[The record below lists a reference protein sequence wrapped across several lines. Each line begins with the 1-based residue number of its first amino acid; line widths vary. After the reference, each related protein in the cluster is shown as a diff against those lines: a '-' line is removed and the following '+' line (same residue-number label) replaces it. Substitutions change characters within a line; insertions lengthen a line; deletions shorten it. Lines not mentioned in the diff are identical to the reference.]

1 MKHFD
6 RMAAGVAMCMVLA
19 MMGCGGSQQPSPR
32 VQVWDE
38 DTVEEVSLSA
48 DKVVVPFTP
57 KGGGCMEIQ
66 ASLNGEPFNM
76 LWDTG
81 AAITSI
87 SALELQKLD
96 KAGKIT
102 LDDLQGTIVAQI
114 ADGSYTEE
122 YVFNLAEIVIPA
134 RDNQSLTLHDI
145 EVCVSANMSAP
156 LLVGQNVMRKLP
168 RHTIDNAESVIIFE
182 QQ

>member
-1 MKHFD
+1 
-6 RMAAGVAMCMVLA
+6 MAATAAMCVAMA
-19 MMGCGGSQQPSPR
+19 TTGCGGGQQPSPR

-38 DTVEEVSLSA
+38 DTVEVASLSS

-57 KGGGCMEIQ
+57 KNGGCMEIQ
-66 ASLNGEPFNM
+66 VSLNGEPFNM

-81 AAITSI
+81 ASITSI
-87 SALELQKLD
+87 SALELQRLD

-122 YVFNLAEIVIPA
+122 YVFNLAEILIPA

-145 EVCVSANMSAP
+145 EACVSANTSAP
-156 LLVGQNVMRKLP
+156 LLVGQNIMRELP
-168 RHTIDNAESVIIFE
+168 RHTVDNAENVIIFE
-182 QQ
+182 RQ